1 MAHVQ
6 HHGGGRNLPP
16 KAETIEEA
24 ARRRLNR
31 SPWNWL
37 LLTPLLL
44 TLFPW
49 VYNRTEPRLF
59 DIPFFYWYQML
70 VIPVGV
76 LTTIVVYRATKGER

>member
-1 MAHVQ
+1 MAHAQ
-6 HHGGGRNLPP
+6 HHGGSDQPP
-16 KAETIEEA
+16 KAESLELA

-37 LLTPLLL
+37 LVLPLLL

-49 VYNRTEPRLF
+49 LYNREEPRLF

-76 LTTIVVYRATKGER
+76 ICTLVVYRATRGER

>member
-1 MAHVQ
+1 MAHAQ
-6 HHGGGRNLPP
+6 HPGGDRDLPP
-16 KAETIEEA
+16 KAESLEEA
-24 ARRRLNR
+24 TRRRLNT

-49 VYNRTEPRLF
+49 VYNRAEPRLF

-70 VIPVGV
+70 VIPIGV
-76 LTTIVVYRATKGER
+76 LTTIVVYRATRGER